1 MPQDQHRIHH
11 GDKISQHLR
20 VDLDVQ
26 WAYDRAETPDAEP
39 QQQFFQVFVRQQQH
53 AAAFHDAAALKQAR
67 DRGRDSIEFAE
78 CDGGSGIQIDDR
90 GLGPIAVAIQ
100 GEQFPNGAI
109 RDAGNMMAEYVR
121 HDGLMPQSYGP
132 RCLHSTGHLSCTIW
146 SNLRRFLKRPTA
158 TGTSANN
165 FASSILVRRPP
176 ATTCSPIT
184 NTSRTESPVA
194 L

>member
-1 MPQDQHRIHH
+1 MPQNQHRIHH
-11 GDKISQHLR
+11 GDKVSQHLR

-26 WAYDRAETPDAEP
+26 RAYDRAETPDAEP

-53 AAAFHDAAALKQAR
+53 AAAFRDAAALKQAR
-67 DRGRDSIEFAE
+67 DRG
-78 CDGGSGIQIDDR
+78 
-90 GLGPIAVAIQ
+90 LGRVAVAIQ

-109 RDAGNMMAEYVR
+109 RDAGNMIAEYVR

-165 FASSILVRRPP
+165 FASSILVRCPP

-194 L
+194 P